1 MTKPHIKCKA
11 PNKAGFNLVL
21 ISPASKIMLLE
32 SYLVKGKEVGVAYT
46 SVPGEGCEDE
56 LITSPL
62 KESEY
67 PSIV

>member
-1 MTKPHIKCKA
+1 MTKPDIKCKA
-11 PNKAGFNLVL
+11 PSKTGFNLVL

-32 SYLVKGKEVGVAYT
+32 SCSAKGGEVGAAYT
-46 SVPGEGCEDE
+46 SVPGGGCEDE

-67 PSIV
+67 PSTV